1 MQLPPSH
8 TFLITGRQY
17 LTRHSH
23 GRTTKKFII
32 PFLNIHCAV
41 QHSVSKITFRESE
54 KQAGVRDW
62 ISHDDIS
69 DLISIRW
76 TTAQERCCDIHSQ
89 WRYNTRRV
97 ALAKCSSTRGENKML
112 LLLEL
117 VRSSC
122 HTCMVVSPAQWPV
135 LEAAYFHKLHCQHKL
150 QSIYKHNAKSN

>member
-8 TFLITGRQY
+8 IFLITGRQY

-23 GRTTKKFII
+23 GGTTKNSSSHFSRFI
-32 PFLNIHCAV
+32 V
-41 QHSVSKITFRESE
+41 QFSTQFRKSRSESE
-54 KQAGVRDW
+54 KQAGVRDSM
-62 ISHDDIS
+62 SHENINK
-69 DLISIRW
+69 LVSIRW

-97 ALAKCSSTRGENKML
+97 ALAKCSATRGENKM